1 MRETRVSLFIIF
13 VKNFNMKK
21 IFLLLSSSFLFMACP
36 PESIEPPIYNKDYG
50 KGLYILTENGV
61 NFYDFDEGVLKED
74 IYSTVNGGSLQ
85 NPSSLNIHGNK
96 MYIVTKNTFHKVD
109 AETFLSEFSIPGF
122 TDAQQCENAY
132 FNRFYVTDKGE
143 SEIKIIDLISR
154 DISGH
159 ISTGDSVFPTDIVV
173 NGSRSFVIN
182 SGGDSSSDYDSTIV
196 AIDVRNISEV
206 LNNFAGNIITG
217 KNPSSVVND
226 GNIIVLCRGIYDEND
241 ALNNEESSFS
251 RISAG
256 SLSVYANTILS
267 GIYNADNL
275 CVDES
280 DTRFYFTASDGV
292 YWSDKSSFSSNLI
305 TDKKNPNVLISNN
318 ETYFDLTDSIYKTVN
333 YLWCNDQDNPNYLYK
348 LNFQTNEFEDSI
360 ILNSPIIDLE
370 IYR

>member
-1 MRETRVSLFIIF
+1 MQKYSRKLRLTGTDTKNGSKRRIPIHPRVREMLINLPRGLHTNRV
-13 VKNFNMKK
+13 
-21 IFLLLSSSFLFMACP
+21 LLS
-36 PESIEPPIYNKDYG
+36 KG
-50 KGLYILTENGV
+50 KPV
-61 NFYDFDEGVLKED
+61 
-74 IYSTVNGGSLQ
+74 
-85 NPSSLNIHGNK
+85 
-96 MYIVTKNTFHKVD
+96 
-109 AETFLSEFSIPGF
+109 
-122 TDAQQCENAY
+122 
-132 FNRFYVTDKGE
+132 
-143 SEIKIIDLISR
+143 
-154 DISGH
+154 
-159 ISTGDSVFPTDIVV
+159 
-173 NGSRSFVIN
+173 
-182 SGGDSSSDYDSTIV
+182 
-196 AIDVRNISEV
+196 
-206 LNNFAGNIITG
+206 NNFAGNIITG

-256 SLSVYANTILS
+256 SLSVDANTILS